1 MSLESHRH
9 VFIKP
14 SKWFT
19 EDIGMIFFCSGKD
32 DIALNAV
39 GDLGDACPEIGC
51 ILFPKRAHPI

>member
-19 EDIGMIFFCSGKD
+19 EDIEMIFFLSRQGY
-32 DIALNAV
+32 IALKAV
-39 GDLGDACPEIGC
+39 GDLGDA
-51 ILFPKRAHPI
+51 